1 MTINKHARIS
11 YLFSLWP
18 PGTSKMTHS
27 SPAINQRWFTQLFQE
42 MLDHL
47 WFWKGPVYI
56 TLNHGALLD
65 EMFSSVCQ
73 GVRGC
78 AVAKS
83 SKHSH
88 AGLLSFVDTIL
99 NFLNRFKNSREHTSS
114 LWVFP
119 QICCNDIFF
128 LHPDEIYSFNR
139 LFWVTHRLCFVIFFS
154 FLKSLFFRYQVSY
167 IVKSKHQAL
176 CQLGCLWQKGR
187 GSAAFV
193 SYSPPPCLLASVPG
207 QQRPGFPWFLELDT
221 GWVSLLVTD
230 LECCFLG
237 LGI

>member
-139 LFWVTHRLCFVIFFS
+139 LFWVTHRLCFVIFF
-154 FLKSLFFRYQVSY
+154 FLFWSLFF
-167 IVKSKHQAL
+167 
-176 CQLGCLWQKGR
+176 
-187 GSAAFV
+187 
-193 SYSPPPCLLASVPG
+193 
-207 QQRPGFPWFLELDT
+207 
-221 GWVSLLVTD
+221 
-230 LECCFLG
+230 
-237 LGI
+237 LGIKSHTLSNQNIKRCAS